1 MTDCNKFNDYV
12 PNYLEIDKMKVNTI
26 DIETLNEEQNIQAD
40 TATYVFDSQRKSIK
54 TIDGSIEASIVVNN
68 EDKQYINEECSE
80 NSKLLDEERENK
92 REMYFRHSRVLYPEV
107 QPHILS
113 LAVDAYMEQQDKGI
127 DITTHKFDK
136 DADKY

>member
-1 MTDCNKFNDYV
+1 MTDCNKFNDYA

-26 DIETLNEEQNIQAD
+26 DIETLNEEQNIQAN
-40 TATYVFDSQRKSIK
+40 TPTYVFDSQRKTIK

-127 DITTHKFDK
+127 DITTYKFDK